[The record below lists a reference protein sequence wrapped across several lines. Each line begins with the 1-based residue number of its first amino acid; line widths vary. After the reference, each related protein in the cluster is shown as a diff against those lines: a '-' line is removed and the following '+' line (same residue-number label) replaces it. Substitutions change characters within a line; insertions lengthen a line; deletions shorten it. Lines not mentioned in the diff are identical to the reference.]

1 MLQTLLQSLAQRPM
15 KAAAAIDRAITKALL
30 ITNPML
36 PLVVGRGGGAIVEGG
51 ANDTFDE
58 GGKASGIRP
67 GVSAN
72 VLVSFGGVLVSLAVV
87 SNAPGR
93 RPVSP

>member
-36 PLVVGRGGGAIVEGG
+36 PLVVGRAAQPQQQCVIEQSIMAYGLWLFKQAKHISYCLSAISIS
-51 ANDTFDE
+51 T
-58 GGKASGIRP
+58 
-67 GVSAN
+67 
-72 VLVSFGGVLVSLAVV
+72 
-87 SNAPGR
+87 
-93 RPVSP
+93 